1 MNNVQ
6 NILNIGNR
14 ATATQRANGESVTAV
29 TVAVAEVNVFC
40 WAADRQT
47 IISVKDDVVLE

>member
-29 TVAVAEVNVFC
+29 TVAVAEVDVFC